1 MATRLSNLRQLKADL
16 FLDRAGEI
24 LVEYG
29 HCKGLMR
36 APSGA
41 LSCTAA
47 LYVACGAKPE
57 KIGWNADTAED
68 AGVPEKN
75 RAVADEL
82 LMLLEGLALT
92 DCLEEWND
100 REATDQQECRRLL
113 SRAADAIRISL
124 D

>member
-1 MATRLSNLRQLKADL
+1 MATRLNDLRRLKADT
-16 FLDRAGEI
+16 FLDHAQEL
-24 LVEYG
+24 LVKFG

-47 LYVACGAKPE
+47 VYAACGAKVDRIP
-57 KIGWNADTAED
+57 WNADSAEM

-75 RAVADEL
+75 CAIADEL
-82 LMLLEGLALT
+82 MLFLEGLALT

-100 REATDQQECRRLL
+100 RAEIQRDQCLGLL
-113 SRAADAIRISL
+113 RKAADLIRISL